1 MGLFEKLSRPKEVKA
16 TLAALGVEL
25 EIANGA
31 GHGLA
36 LSAIHEDARR
46 AVLGQAELIQ
56 HKIRDGGE
64 TPDVLA
70 LLLIAN
76 LCRQRLACGYEHIY
90 RGALSMRGT
99 ALLSLWEYVTDALN
113 ARGVW
118 SQNAVAENGSIL
130 MDEIKEV
137 G

>member
-99 ALLSLWEYVTDALN
+99 VLLSLWEYVTDALN